1 MDRLDQINTFN
12 RLIRVSRETIVGLK
26 TYENILIEANKSL
39 NLVGNSTIKQIWIR
53 HFLDSAQVIDFI
65 DKNDNILIDLGS
77 GAGFPGLVLGIAAKE
92 NKIPIKIKI
101 IEKSPKKIMF
111 LKKLN
116 QKLRLNVEFIKEN
129 VLTEPVLLDGDVI
142 VARAFKPL
150 QTILELI
157 HSKAR
162 NWRKSFIFQGKTGES
177 QILQASKSW
186 NIKYKQRASIT
197 SNDSFVMEINKIEK
211 K

>member
-1 MDRLDQINTFN
+1 MAHDDQIATFSSFYQ
-12 RLIRVSRETIVGLK
+12 VSRETLNSLK
-26 TYENILIEANKSL
+26 KYENLLIEENNKC
-39 NLVGNSTIKQIWIR
+39 NLVGKSTINNIWVR
-53 HFLDSAQVIDFI
+53 HFLDCFQVIDFI

-116 QKLRLNVEFIKEN
+116 QKLRLDVEFIKEN

-150 QTILELI
+150 QIILELI

>member
-1 MDRLDQINTFN
+1 
-12 RLIRVSRETIVGLK
+12 
-26 TYENILIEANKSL
+26 
-39 NLVGNSTIKQIWIR
+39 
-53 HFLDSAQVIDFI
+53 
-65 DKNDNILIDLGS
+65 
-77 GAGFPGLVLGIAAKE
+77 
-92 NKIPIKIKI
+92 
-101 IEKSPKKIMF
+101 MF
-111 LKKLN
+111 LTKLN